1 MLWHADCRMKRKRK
15 MGTGEGKDYIPYIT
29 TSEFNS
35 RGTTS
40 VIKDWK
46 TGRGVH
52 CLSQGETLWYYILRW
67 DDNQRTV
74 STRCG

>member
-1 MLWHADCRMKRKRK
+1 MSKRLAENTKSVRK
-15 MGTGEGKDYIPYIT
+15 LGQGVGVDYRPYIT

-46 TGRGVH
+46 TGRAVH
-52 CLSQGETLWYYILRW
+52 CLSQGEMYWYYILRW
-67 DDNQRTV
+67 DDMAT
-74 STRCG
+74 

>member
-1 MLWHADCRMKRKRK
+1 MNLCQNEYRKKQKKLRG
-15 MGTGEGKDYIPYIT
+15 MVTGKGVNYVTYIT

-35 RGTTS
+35 EGTTS

-46 TGRGVH
+46 NGRDIH

-67 DDNQRTV
+67 DDKLH
-74 STRCG
+74 